1 MASRCSWDRCLAA
14 SAITKLRW
22 LISCLYCRNFLPLLP
37 LRSQLDYRQS
47 IARLLTLVD
56 HERNRVTGPRQKAIY
71 DLTRMEA
78 LLDRLGSPHR
88 QVPAVHIAGTKG
100 KGSTAALC
108 DAALHA
114 AGLRTGFYSSP
125 HLHSFRERI
134 RRDSESISEDGFA
147 ALVEGLWPLHEELMN
162 DPDVGPLT
170 LFEYL
175 TGMAFQCFAQERTDV
190 QTIEVG
196 LGGRLDATNVLDAGV
211 CVITSISLDH
221 TAILGDSIGEIAADK
236 AGIIKPGST
245 VVIAPQ
251 TPEALSPILAACEE
265 KEAAPIL
272 VGRDVTWEEGESGVD
287 GQQFKVRSLTR
298 DYDLGIPLL
307 GAYQLENAAAAVAAL
322 EALASQGIE
331 VPLQAIKTGFRSVNW
346 PCRME
351 VLSRSPLLVADGAHN
366 VYSVESLLKSL
377 PKYLDFQ
384 RLILVTGFSR
394 DKNVDG
400 MAQALAAKADN
411 IFATASRHP
420 RAMTPPEVASLFTK
434 ARKTASQAPT
444 PADAIKMALD
454 CAGERDLV
462 LATGSLFLA
471 AEVREAVLGIEPEIY
486 PELASP
492 GSSVH

>member
-1 MASRCSWDRCLAA
+1 M
-14 SAITKLRW
+14 
-22 LISCLYCRNFLPLLP
+22 
-37 LRSQLDYRQS
+37 DYRQS

-56 HERNRVTGPRQKAIY
+56 HERYKVTGPRQKAIY

-78 LLDRLGSPHR
+78 LLDRLGSPHH

-125 HLHSFRERI
+125 HLHTFTERI
-134 RRDSESISEDGFA
+134 RRDSEPISQDDFA
-147 ALVEGLWPLHEELMN
+147 GLVEGLWPFHEELKK
-162 DPDVGPLT
+162 DPEVGPLS

-175 TGMAFQCFAQERTDV
+175 TGMAFQCFAQDRTDV

-221 TAILGDSIGEIAADK
+221 TAILGDSIREIAADK
-236 AGIIKPGST
+236 AGIIKPGAT

-265 KEAAPIL
+265 KEAAAIL
-272 VGRDVTWEEGESGVD
+272 VGRDVTWEEGESGID
-287 GQQFKVRSLTR
+287 GQQFKVNGLSG
-298 DYDLGIPLL
+298 DYDLKIPLL

-322 EALASQGIE
+322 EGLASQGID
-331 VPLQAIKTGFRSVNW
+331 VPNQAIESGFRGVNW

-377 PKYLDFQ
+377 PRYLEYD
-384 RLILVTGFSR
+384 RLILVTGFSK
-394 DKNVDG
+394 DKNVAG
-400 MAQALAAKADN
+400 MAQALAAKADAV
-411 IFATASRHP
+411 FATASRHP
-420 RAMTPPEVASLFTK
+420 RALTPADLADIFTK
-434 ARKTASQAPT
+434 MGISSTKAPT
-444 PADAIKMALD
+444 PAAAIKMAMD
-454 CAGERDLV
+454 AAGERDLV
-462 LATGSLFLA
+462 LATGSLFLT

-486 PELASP
+486 PELSPP
-492 GSSVH
+492 GSPVS

>member
-1 MASRCSWDRCLAA
+1 M
-14 SAITKLRW
+14 
-22 LISCLYCRNFLPLLP
+22 
-37 LRSQLDYRQS
+37 DYRQS

-56 HERNRVTGPRQKAIY
+56 HERTKTTGPRQKAIY

-108 DAALHA
+108 DAALNA

-125 HLHSFRERI
+125 HLHTFRERI
-134 RRDSESISEDGFA
+134 RRDSEPISEEGFA

-162 DPDVGPLT
+162 DPGVGPLT

-175 TGMAFQCFAQERTDV
+175 TGMAFQCFAQDRTDV

-221 TAILGDSIGEIAADK
+221 MAILGDTIAEIAADK
-236 AGIIKPGST
+236 AGIIKPGAT

-251 TPEALSPILAACEE
+251 TPEALTPILAACQE

-272 VGRDVTWEEGESGVD
+272 VGRDVTWEEVDHGVD
-287 GQQFKVRSLTR
+287 GQKFKVRSPAR
-298 DYDLGIPLL
+298 EYDLEMPLL
-307 GAYQLENAAAAVAAL
+307 GAHQLENATAAVAAL
-322 EALASQGIE
+322 EALASQGLD
-331 VPLQAIKTGFRSVNW
+331 VPPEAVQAGFRRVDW

-377 PKYLDFQ
+377 PQYLNFD
-384 RLILVTGFSR
+384 RLILVVGFSR
-394 DKNVDG
+394 DKNVEG
-400 MAQALAAKADN
+400 MAQALAAKADI

-420 RAMTPPEVASLFTK
+420 RSMTPPEVASLFAK
-434 ARKTASQAPT
+434 AGMMAAPAPT
-444 PADAIKMALD
+444 PADALKMALES
-454 CAGERDLV
+454 ARERDLV
-462 LATGSLFLA
+462 LATGSLFLT
-471 AEVREAVLGIEPEIY
+471 AEVREEALGIEPEIY
-486 PELASP
+486 PELPQP
-492 GSSVH
+492 GFSAP